1 MQQIKSYTNYQKFW
15 YFAKP
20 ILLQHE
26 AQNNLALGIT
36 LRAEHKPEQLKLGL
50 VLFINGQASK
60 VAIISAFHG
69 GTLILS
75 HTWELAD
82 LCILQDFLISNEVVL
97 HGVVAK
103 VGLSEEFAQSWIQYN
118 SVSYEL
124 LHHTEMLVMEQLQSN
139 TVTQYVLR
147 QALDF
152 NLKVV
157 TEHCQQFLLDIY
169 PQAPQDEIIASIDT
183 VAQEFIAGRFGF
195 ILEDNSKNALGII
208 EIIRQ
213 TPNYQAI
220 STVAVLP
227 INRGKGYGRALIT
240 MICAQIFKSGKIPL
254 LFVDKNNPLTMHLY
268 YSLGFAAISE
278 TKHYIFKTAC

>member
-1 MQQIKSYTNYQKFW
+1 MQQIKSYTNYQEFW
-15 YFAKP
+15 HFAKP

-26 AQNNLALGIT
+26 AHNNLALGVA

-50 VLFINGQASK
+50 VLFVDGQASK
-60 VAIISAFHG
+60 VAIISAFQG

-82 LCILQDFLISNEVVL
+82 LSVLQAFLISNEVAL
-97 HGVVAK
+97 YGVVAQVK
-103 VGLSEEFAQSWIQYN
+103 LSEKFAESWCQRG

-124 LHHTEMLVMEQLQSN
+124 LHHTEMLIMEKLQPSAMI
-139 TVTQYVLR
+139 QYSLR
-147 QALDF
+147 QARNSDLA
-152 NLKVV
+152 VI
-157 TEHCQQFLLDIY
+157 TEPCQQFLLDIY
-169 PQAPQDEIIASIDT
+169 PQVPKDEIIVSADT
-183 VAQEFIAGRFGF
+183 VAQQFIADGFGF
-195 ILEDNSKNALGII
+195 ILENNSRNALGIV

-213 TPNYQAI
+213 TPKYQAI

-254 LFVDKNNPLTMHLY
+254 LFVDKNNPLTLHLY

-278 TKHYIFKTAC
+278 TKHYIFKFT